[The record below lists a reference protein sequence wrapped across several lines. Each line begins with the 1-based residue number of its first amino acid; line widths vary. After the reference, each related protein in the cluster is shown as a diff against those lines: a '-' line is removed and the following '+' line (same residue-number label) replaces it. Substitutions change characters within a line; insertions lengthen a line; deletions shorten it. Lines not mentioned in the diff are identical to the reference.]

1 MKRINNLYESIIS
14 IDNLKLADQKARK
27 GKTKSYGVIH
37 HDKNKEANIIALHEA
52 LKNKTYKTSAY
63 DKFTIQVQIM
73 LDMFFYKNQKA
84 LRKSI
89 KYNFCNKVKKINKKE
104 LPPKEYKQIICPW
117 LGWAKH
123 SKSKHLLKTI
133 IKDNYYES
141 IL

>member
-1 MKRINNLYESIIS
+1 MKRINNLYESVIS

-37 HDKNKEANIIALHEA
+37 HDKNKEANIITLHEA

-63 DKFTIQVQIM
+63 DKFTI
-73 LDMFFYKNQKA
+73 Y
-84 LRKSI
+84 
-89 KYNFCNKVKKINKKE
+89 E
-104 LPPKEYKQIICPW
+104 PKERV

-123 SKSKHLLKTI
+123 SNSKHLLKTI
-133 IKDNYYES
+133 IKKEYYAS

>member
-1 MKRINNLYESIIS
+1 MVLY
-14 IDNLKLADQKARK
+14 
-27 GKTKSYGVIH
+27 T
-37 HDKNKEANIIALHEA
+37 
-52 LKNKTYKTSAY
+52 
-63 DKFTIQVQIM
+63 
-73 LDMFFYKNQKA
+73 
-84 LRKSI
+84 
-89 KYNFCNKVKKINKKE
+89 KVKKINKKE